1 MKKFNF
7 LFLAVAAVLF
17 NACQPSNPPASSQ
30 ELVGRWNAVKI
41 VVDGETITE
50 GLEFVFIEFN
60 KNNTCVFNIEGFE
73 DDDVEANYSYSDG
86 VLKLS
91 NPEDASEYLL
101 CNVVKLTK
109 TELVID
115 FPPLEEGEDGF
126 TIHYQK
132 AQ

>member
-1 MKKFNF
+1 MRKLNF
-7 LFLAVAAVLF
+7 LFLAVAVVLL
-17 NACQPSNPPASSQ
+17 NACKPVSSSQ

-41 VVDGETITE
+41 VVGSETITE
-50 GLEFVFIEFN
+50 DLEFVFIEFN
-60 KNNTCVFNIEGFE
+60 EDKTCVFNIEGFE
-73 DDDVEANYSYSDG
+73 GDDVEANYSYSDG

-91 NPEDASEYLL
+91 NPEDANEFLL

-115 FPPLEEGEDGF
+115 FPPLEAGEDGF

-132 AQ
+132 AK